1 MRLLIEIHIEEV
13 IYLVSKGLVDWVT
26 NGVGV
31 NVIKSIDYLVL
42 RIGVS
47 QVF

>member
-26 NGVGV
+26 YDVGV
-31 NVIKSIDYLVL
+31 YVINSIDYLVL
-42 RIGVS
+42 RVGVS